1 MLWGIDYQIRV
12 LVGYYHSHME
22 NYLDAEKW
30 RLIMEEINQRSERK
44 KLWENVRKQV
54 QINLIQQRNGRF
66 VVSIF
71 LIVYILLITVLG
83 VISFYTSKEVEYYSV
98 FYGYSGFV
106 WMGMICILILTHQL
120 FTNGAIS
127 MYPGNAFSR
136 YLGRCLADHIQ
147 FFLYLLCV
155 ALTYMVQCGLLW
167 LLLQGKTELDIS
179 VIFDIRYLVVG
190 LLRFAAYGMA
200 LYGVSSLFMALSA
213 RFGNRFI
220 IVSLV
225 VIFGCVYYSIRHRS
239 EFMMLANAWILEGQT
254 ELFPYI
260 GIFLLIWLLC
270 ILASGILACYVRCWR
285 IVHKGELI
293 TILFAVFVVYF
304 GSVLVTDPYAMSELG
319 VENSGTQFGEEDL
332 YSYILIKLPQ
342 NNAYDINE
350 EMAEV
355 VDSNT
360 GKNFGSLYQYIN
372 NRNNLGFSIGSKSEA
387 KEMGI
392 PEGVDLSGIDEE
404 YGLMIFQLHDV
415 RINGQYIYR
424 DLVKDMQK
432 NLSQVEDNS
441 QIKLEYAGNL
451 KSTICFDF
459 FPSADYFLYHGSQD
473 MMMKEYYHN
482 QPYFR
487 TTLLMSD
494 ARYEAYEEWM
504 DEELGL
510 DE

>member
-1 MLWGIDYQIRV
+1 
-12 LVGYYHSHME
+12 
-22 NYLDAEKW
+22 
-30 RLIMEEINQRSERK
+30 MEEKNQMSERK
-44 KLWENVRKQV
+44 ELWENVRKQV

-66 VVSIF
+66 VISIF
-71 LIVYILLITVLG
+71 LMVYILLVTVLG
-83 VISFYTSKEVEYYSV
+83 NISFYTSKEVEYYSV

-106 WMGMICILILTHQL
+106 WMGMLCILILTHQL

-127 MYPGNAFSR
+127 MYPGNAISR
-136 YLGRCLADHIQ
+136 YLGRSLADHIQ
-147 FFLYLLCV
+147 LFLYLLCV
-155 ALTYMVQCGLLW
+155 ALAYIVQCGLLW
-167 LLLQGKTELDIS
+167 LLLQGKTGLDIS
-179 VIFDIRYLVVG
+179 VVFDIRYLCVG

-200 LYGVSSLFMALSA
+200 LYGISSLFMALSA

-239 EFMMLANAWILEGQT
+239 EFMMLVNSWILEGQT

-260 GIFLLIWLLC
+260 GIFLLIWLVC

-285 IVHKGELI
+285 IGHKGELI
-293 TILFAVFVVYF
+293 TISIAVFFVYF

-319 VENSGTQFGEEDL
+319 EEDSITSVRQYDEEDL

-342 NNAYDINE
+342 NNAYDMNE

-360 GKNFGSLYQYIN
+360 GKNFCSLYQYIN

-392 PEGVDLSGIDEE
+392 SEGFDLSGIDEE
-404 YGLMIFQLHDV
+404 YGLMIFQFHDV

-459 FPSADYFLYHGSQD
+459 FPSADRFLYHGSQD
-473 MMMKEYYHN
+473 MTMKEYYDN
-482 QPYFR
+482 QPYFL

-494 ARYEAYEEWM
+494 AQYEAYEGWM
-504 DEELGL
+504 KEELEL
-510 DE
+510 EE